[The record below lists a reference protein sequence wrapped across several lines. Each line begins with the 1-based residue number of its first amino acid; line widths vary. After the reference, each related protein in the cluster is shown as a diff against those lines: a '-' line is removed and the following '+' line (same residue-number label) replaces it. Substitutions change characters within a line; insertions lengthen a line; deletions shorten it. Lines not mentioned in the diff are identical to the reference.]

1 MLRSC
6 PQLTRWSSSKS
17 VLHNSGCAAQHDP
30 MGTTTSDRSANV
42 AAGQVST
49 AAAEVYEK
57 FFVPALF
64 DQFVGPMLDA
74 VDPGDGDRLLDVGTG
89 TGVVARAALRR
100 VGRAGSV
107 VALDPN
113 DGMLAVAARLAPELD
128 IRPGAAESLPIG
140 NDEID
145 CVTCQFALMFFKNRV
160 RAISEMAR
168 VTRPGGRVAV
178 GTWADVEESPGYAAM
193 VDLLGEEIGDWAAEA
208 MRAPF
213 CIGTAEALAELLR
226 ASFPDVR
233 VARHNGQAQ
242 FGSLQEWMHTDI
254 RGWTLA
260 DHVDDEQY
268 DRLLGRARTS
278 LSRFVAGDGTVRF
291 PAPALIATAT
301 VT

>member
-1 MLRSC
+1 
-6 PQLTRWSSSKS
+6 
-17 VLHNSGCAAQHDP
+17 
-30 MGTTTSDRSANV
+30 
-42 AAGQVST
+42 
-49 AAAEVYEK
+49 
-57 FFVPALF
+57 
-64 DQFVGPMLDA
+64 
-74 VDPGDGDRLLDVGTG
+74 
-89 TGVVARAALRR
+89 
-100 VGRAGSV
+100 
-107 VALDPN
+107 
-113 DGMLAVAARLAPELD
+113 
-128 IRPGAAESLPIG
+128 
-140 NDEID
+140 
-145 CVTCQFALMFFKNRV
+145 MFFNDRI

-213 CIGTAEALAELLR
+213 CIGTAEALAGLLR

-233 VARHNGQAQ
+233 VARHDGQAQ

-268 DRLLGRARTS
+268 DRLLGRARIS

-291 PAPALIATAT
+291 LAPALIATAT
-301 VT
+301 VR